1 MIRSIFNWSPA
12 TYLTQALGIR
22 RDELAPVA
30 WSFAYFFCLLS
41 AYYMLRPVREAMAI
55 VGGTQNIPWLWT
67 GTFVAMILATPVF
80 GWVASRFPRKTFL
93 PWVYYFFIFNIMIFF
108 AVFSYTDTHDMNQV
122 WIARSFFVWLS
133 VFNLFVVSVF
143 WSFMADIYSTEQCR
157 RLFGVITAGGSTGA
171 FLGGLVTGLLV
182 VPIGFRNLLPLS
194 ALLLLVAV
202 FCVYRLRRWTAKR
215 ETAAN
220 QNNVESESALGGG
233 ALDGIKR
240 VFTSPYFSAIA
251 MALVLANFLGGV
263 MYFYMAEMVS
273 LEFPNTDE
281 QTRVF
286 AFLNTV
292 TTAASFIGQ
301 LLIVRHSVRK
311 LGVGVTLAIMPI
323 VAMIG
328 FTILAVNPT
337 FIVLAALQALLRSIG
352 FGLTKPTSDM
362 LYSVASPEARYKAK
376 NFIDTAVY
384 RGADLVTIWIIRLM
398 STVGMGLGAV
408 SVVCIPLAIA
418 WASFSL
424 WIGRQYD
431 SRYQE
436 HHQDSAD
443 SVNMT

>member
-1 MIRSIFNWSPA
+1 MTRSLLNWSPA
-12 TYLTQALGIR
+12 TYLTRVLGIH
-22 RDELAPVA
+22 RDEFAPVA

-55 VGGTQNIPWLWT
+55 VGGTANIPWLWT
-67 GTFVAMILATPVF
+67 GTFVAMIMATPVF

-108 AVFSYTDTHDMNQV
+108 AVFSYADTHEINQV

-143 WSFMADIYSTEQCR
+143 WSFMADIYSKEQCR

-171 FLGGLVTGLLV
+171 FLGGIITGVLV
-182 VPIGFRNLLPLS
+182 VPIGFKNLLPMS

-202 FCVYRLRRWTAKR
+202 FCVYRLRRWTAQR
-215 ETAAN
+215 ESGASRDD
-220 QNNVESESALGGG
+220 VESDSPLGGSALE
-233 ALDGIKR
+233 GIRR

-273 LEFPNTDE
+273 LEYPNTDE

-286 AFLNTV
+286 ALLNTL
-292 TTAASFIGQ
+292 TTAFAFVGQ
-301 LLIVRHSVRK
+301 LLIVRHSVRRF
-311 LGVGVTLAIMPI
+311 GVGTTLAVMPLIAI
-323 VAMIG
+323 VG
-328 FTILAVNPT
+328 FAVLAINPT
-337 FIVLAALQALLRSIG
+337 FIVLAALQVLMRSVG

-362 LYSVASPEARYKAK
+362 LYSVVSPEARYKAK

-384 RGADLVTIWIIRLM
+384 RGADLAAIWSIRLM
-398 STVGMGLGAV
+398 GTIGMGLGAV
-408 SVVCIPLAIA
+408 SVVCVPFAIA
-418 WASFSL
+418 WVSLSL
-424 WIGRQYD
+424 WIGRQYN
-431 SRYQE
+431 SRDQ
-436 HHQDSAD
+436 QRSRSQTDAVTPS
-443 SVNMT
+443 

>member
-1 MIRSIFNWSPA
+1 MIRSTANWSPA
-12 TYLTQALGIR
+12 NYLTQVLGIR
-22 RDELAPVA
+22 RDEFAPVA

-55 VGGTQNIPWLWT
+55 VGGVQNIPWLWT
-67 GTFVAMILATPVF
+67 GTFIVMILTTPVF
-80 GWVASRFPRKTFL
+80 GWIASRFPRKTFL

-108 AVFSYTDTHDMNQV
+108 AVFSYMDAYELDQV

-143 WSFMADIYSTEQCR
+143 WSFMADIYSKEQCR

-171 FLGGLVTGLLV
+171 FLGGIITGLLV
-182 VPIGFRNLLPLS
+182 VPIGFKNLLPVS
-194 ALLLLVAV
+194 ALLLLIAI
-202 FCVYRLRRWTAKR
+202 FCVYRLRRWTAQR
-215 ETAAN
+215 ETDE
-220 QNNVESESALGGG
+220 NVDDVETESALGGSV
-233 ALDGIKR
+233 LDGILR

-281 QTRVF
+281 RTRVF

-311 LGVGVTLAIMPI
+311 LGVGMTLAVMPV
-323 VAMIG
+323 VAVIG
-328 FTILAVNPT
+328 FAVLAINPT
-337 FIVLAALQALLRSIG
+337 FIVLAALQVALRSIG

-384 RGADLVTIWIIRLM
+384 RGADLMAIWSIRLM
-398 STVGMGLGAV
+398 GTIGMGLGAV
-408 SVVCIPLAIA
+408 SVVCVPLAIA
-418 WASFSL
+418 WASLSL
-424 WIGRQYD
+424 WIGRQYNV
-431 SRYQE
+431 RYKE
-436 HHQDSAD
+436 RFQDKAD